1 MGRKR
6 SKRERAL
13 AAARRV
19 LALVL
24 AGAAIWLLWMTADLR
39 AAGDALADLGE
50 NARLAAGLLTAE
62 LGRTAEGGPLAGM
75 PGWERLVVGQSAL
88 LCLAATAAEEPEGV
102 QPTPIPAPT
111 SAPTPAPAQPTPE
124 PDPEDLA
131 EVRTTSAPT
140 DIIEQ
145 TLVGSDSSAY
155 VSADGVYVRNYTKY
169 PVDLAN
175 LPAPALDLPEDGP
188 QILLI
193 HTHTT
198 EAYTMDGTDIYE
210 ESGTARTTD
219 NYYNTVRV
227 GEEMAKVFRQ
237 AGFSVVHDT
246 QLYDYPEYNGAYTRS
261 GASVEQWLEKY
272 PTIRV
277 VLDVHRD
284 ALVAEDGT
292 IYKTTAEVD
301 GEKVAQCMIV
311 VGTDAGGQDH
321 VDWREN
327 LALAVEVQHRLNE
340 DCPTFARPMVLRTSR
355 FNQQLSPG
363 SLLVEVGTHGNTLQ
377 EALAAA
383 RIFAGGMAEVLEE
396 MWGE

>member
-6 SKRERAL
+6 SGSGRGAV
-13 AAARRV
+13 ARRAV
-19 LALVL
+19 ALFL
-24 AGAAIWLLWMTADLR
+24 AGAAIWLLWMTADLG

-50 NARLAAGLLTAE
+50 NARLAAGLLAAE
-62 LGRTAEGGPLAGM
+62 LGRTAGDGPLAGM
-75 PGWERLVVGQSAL
+75 SGWERLAVGQSAL
-88 LCLAATAAEEPEGV
+88 LCLAAAAPEEPEAV
-102 QPTPIPAPT
+102 PPV
-111 SAPTPAPAQPTPE
+111 SAGSPAPARPE
-124 PDPEDLA
+124 PDPEDMA

-145 TLVGSDSSAY
+145 TLVGSDSPAY
-155 VSADGVYVRNYTKY
+155 VNSDGVYVRNYTKY
-169 PVDLAN
+169 SVDLAA
-175 LPAPALDLPEDGP
+175 LPAPALAVPEEGP

-227 GEEMAKVFRQ
+227 GEEMARVFRQ

-272 PTIRV
+272 PSIRV

-301 GEKVAQCMIV
+301 GEKVAQCMLV
-311 VGTDAGGQDH
+311 VGTDAGGQAH
-321 VDWREN
+321 ADWREN
-327 LALAVEVQHRLNE
+327 LALAVEVQHRLIE

-355 FNQQLSPG
+355 FNQQLCPG
-363 SLLVEVGTHGNTLQ
+363 SLLVEVGTHGNTLR
-377 EALAAA
+377 EALAAT
-383 RIFAGGMAEVLEE
+383 RIFAQGMAEALEGMRVE
-396 MWGE
+396 